1 MSLSLWRSQ
10 GPAGR
15 IVKFD
20 PFFAYFF
27 NSVSF
32 KNETIASSEL
42 LRAFGNFAAAA
53 VPISVALRSRIFS
66 FRSRRHFVQVPAPGR
81 SSPFHPGPFFSLLRV
96 RAAASSTDLL
106 QQLSSTF
113 RLISH
118 A

>member
-1 MSLSLWRSQ
+1 MEEPRTGRPYRKIRSLFC
-10 GPAGR
+10 
-15 IVKFD
+15 V
-20 PFFAYFF
+20 FF

-42 LRAFGNFAAAA
+42 LRAFGNFAAA